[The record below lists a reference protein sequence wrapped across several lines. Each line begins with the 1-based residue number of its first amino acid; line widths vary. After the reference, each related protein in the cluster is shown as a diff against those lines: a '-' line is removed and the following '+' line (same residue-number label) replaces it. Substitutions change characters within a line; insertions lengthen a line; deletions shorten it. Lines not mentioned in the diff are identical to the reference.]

1 MRVLGLDFGTTNSAI
16 AIAERA
22 EHAEDSKSGGAG
34 AGEPALVRFPL
45 PDGAGETSTYRSILF
60 FDPHETDARGRATA
74 FAGPEAIARY
84 LHGDGHGRLVQSLKS
99 HLSSR
104 TFLRTQV
111 FGRPFALE
119 DLIAA
124 FLLRLRAEAEA
135 RVGPL
140 GRRAVVGRPVRF
152 VGAESEADDEYAVGR
167 LRAALAAAGFD
178 DVAFEAEPIAAA
190 AHYER
195 TLDHD
200 ELVLVAD
207 FGGGTSDFCL
217 VHVGPERR
225 RRRLEREDRAGREGL
240 ADVLATDGVGLAGDA
255 FDAAIVD
262 RVIAPALGQGTRFEP
277 QFATP
282 EDLATGRTME
292 VPSWLFGKLRR
303 WHHLSFLKTKET
315 LSLLNDLRR
324 LSRKPAAIA
333 ALIHVVESDLGFT
346 MYRAVEGAKVALSA
360 SEEADLAFVDEP
372 VAVRARLLRSELEA
386 WIEGPLGAIEAAVD
400 RTLAKAG
407 VTPRDVDRVFTTGGT
422 SLVPAVH
429 RAFARRFGEERIR
442 SGGALTSVALGLG
455 VRALERP

>member
-16 AIAERA
+16 AIASPGDATEGA
-22 EHAEDSKSGGAG
+22 AGGA
-34 AGEPALVRFPL
+34 PALVRFPL
-45 PDGAGETSTYRSILF
+45 PDGGGETTTFRSILF
-60 FDPHETDARGRATA
+60 FDPHVTDARGRASA
-74 FAGPEAIARY
+74 FAGPEAIAHY
-84 LHGDGHGRLVQSLKS
+84 LAGDGSGRLVQSLKS
-99 HLSSR
+99 HLASR

-124 FLLRLRAEAEA
+124 FLLKLRAGAEA

-140 GRRAVVGRPVRF
+140 GNRAVVGRPVRF
-152 VGAESEADDEYAVGR
+152 VGAESDADDDYAVGR
-167 LRAALAAAGFD
+167 LRTALGAAGFD
-178 DVAFEAEPIAAA
+178 DVAFEPEPIAAA

-217 VHVGPERR
+217 VRVGPERK
-225 RRRLEREDRAGREGL
+225 RLRAERAARDPRAAGSARE
-240 ADVLATDGVGLAGDA
+240 DVLATDGVGLAGDA

-262 RVIAPALGQGTRFEP
+262 HVIAPALGQGTRFEP

-292 VPSWLFGKLRR
+292 VPSWLFSKLRR

-315 LSLLNDLRR
+315 LALLNDLRR
-324 LSRKPAAIA
+324 LSRSPEAIL

-346 MYRAVEGAKVALSA
+346 MYRSVEGAKVALSA
-360 SEEADLAFVDEP
+360 SDQAELTFVDEP
-372 VAVRARLLRSELEA
+372 ASVRARIQRAELES
-386 WIEGPLGAIEAAVD
+386 WIAGPLAAIEAAVD

-407 VTPRDVDRVFTTGGT
+407 VSARDVDRVFTTGGT

-429 RAFARRFGEERIR
+429 QAFARRFGEDRIR

-455 VRALERP
+455 VLALERL

>member
-1 MRVLGLDFGTTNSAI
+1 
-16 AIAERA
+16 
-22 EHAEDSKSGGAG
+22 
-34 AGEPALVRFPL
+34 
-45 PDGAGETSTYRSILF
+45 
-60 FDPHETDARGRATA
+60 
-74 FAGPEAIARY
+74 
-84 LHGDGHGRLVQSLKS
+84 VQSLKS
-99 HLSSR
+99 HLASR

-124 FLLRLRAEAEA
+124 FLLRMRAEAEA

-152 VGAESEADDEYAVGR
+152 VGAESDADDDYAVGR
-167 LRAALAAAGFD
+167 LRKALESAGFD
-178 DVAFEAEPIAAA
+178 DVAFEAEPLAAA

-217 VHVGPERR
+217 VRVGPNRKRERALR
-225 RRRLEREDRAGREGL
+225 ARGAHGTEDFAQGARE
-240 ADVLATDGVGLAGDA
+240 DVLATDGVGLAGDA
-255 FDAAIVD
+255 FDASIVD
-262 RVIAPALGQGTRFEP
+262 HVIAPALGQGTRFEP

-292 VPSWLFGKLRR
+292 VPSWLFSKLRR

-315 LSLLNDLRR
+315 LALLNDLRR
-324 LSRKPAAIA
+324 LSRSPEALL

-346 MYRAVEGAKVALSA
+346 MYRSVEGAKVALSA
-360 SEEADLAFVDEP
+360 SDEAELEFVDEP
-372 VAVRARLLRSELEA
+372 ACVRARILRSEFES
-386 WIEGPLGAIEAAVD
+386 WIAGPLGAIEAAVD

-407 VTPRDVDRVFTTGGT
+407 VSARDVDRVFTTGGT

-429 RAFARRFGEERIR
+429 QAFARRFGEERIR

-455 VRALERP
+455 VRALERA